1 MVSAKLA
8 GMIKKKLALHLGK
21 KKGLLL
27 LFGDEMKY
35 GKAFVLVA
43 GLEGEDVGAG
53 YSGT

>member
-1 MVSAKLA
+1 MMQSGKT
-8 GMIKKKLALHLGK
+8 GKKRFLKPK

-53 YSGT
+53 HSGT